1 MEKKQVLAFDLG
13 RVLFDFDYSIALAKI
28 KDKISVPVARVIKE
42 LFENDFGL
50 SFEKGLVS
58 SRAFH
63 VYFNDTFGASL
74 SYEYF
79 ADVWCK
85 IFSPKEEVI
94 TLVSAL
100 KRAYPLYLISNIN
113 QLHFDYL
120 YQTYPQVFGHF
131 RAWILSYKI
140 KSVKPEKAIYQ
151 ALSDIA
157 ATEFENII
165 YIDDRK
171 DLITKAKDFNLQ
183 CLQFTNLNQLLRDLD
198 NLDISLPHLRQ

>member
-1 MEKKQVLAFDLG
+1 MEKRQVLAFDLG
-13 RVLFDFDYSIALAKI
+13 RVLFDFDYNIALAKI
-28 KDKISVPVARVIKE
+28 KDKIKVPVERVVKE

-58 SRAFH
+58 SQTFYT
-63 VYFNDTFGASL
+63 YFNDTFGACL

-85 IFSPKEEVI
+85 IFSPKDEVI

-100 KRAYPLYLISNIN
+100 KHTYPLYVISNIN

-120 YQTYPQVFGHF
+120 YQTYPQVFSHF
-131 RAWILSYKI
+131 KELILSYKI

-157 ATEFENII
+157 ATDFQNII
-165 YIDDRK
+165 YIDDRQ
-171 DLITKAKDFNLQ
+171 DLIMKAKDFDLQ
-183 CLQFTNLNQLLRDLD
+183 CLQFTGFNQLLRDLD
-198 NLDISLPHLRQ
+198 SLGISLPHFS